1 MKLNRKYITP
11 LITLT
16 FVITGISGIMMFL
29 HIMDGYTEVLHEFM
43 GLFLV
48 ILSILHII
56 VNWEMLKKHFKKKIF
71 WVTILVSPII
81 SALFVVQQQANPKV
95 DTIIMERI
103 VKSPIPHL
111 FNALQVDSLE
121 TVKRL
126 EDYGVSLEG
135 AKILEDL
142 WINNDVRPE
151 KVIDLITE

>member
-16 FVITGISGIMMFL
+16 FVITGISGIMMFF

-126 EDYGVSLEG
+126 EAYGVSLEG

>member
-1 MKLNRKYITP
+1 
-11 LITLT
+11 
-16 FVITGISGIMMFL
+16 
-29 HIMDGYTEVLHEFM
+29 
-43 GLFLV
+43 
-48 ILSILHII
+48 
-56 VNWEMLKKHFKKKIF
+56 
-71 WVTILVSPII
+71 
-81 SALFVVQQQANPKV
+81 
-95 DTIIMERI
+95 MERI

>member
-16 FVITGISGIMMFL
+16 FVITGISGIMMFF

-56 VNWEMLKKHFKKKIF
+56 VSWEMLKKHFKKKIF

>member
-16 FVITGISGIMMFL
+16 FVITGISGIMMFF

-81 SALFVVQQQANPKV
+81 SALFVVQQQASPKV

>member
-16 FVITGISGIMMFL
+16 FVITGISGIMMFF

-151 KVIDLITE
+151 KVMDLITE

>member
-1 MKLNRKYITP
+1 KLNRKYITP

-16 FVITGISGIMMFL
+16 FVITGISGIMMFF

-48 ILSILHII
+48 ILSMLHII
-56 VNWEMLKKHFKKKIF
+56 INWEVLKKHFKKKIF
-71 WVTILVSPII
+71 WVAVLVSPII
-81 SALFVVQQQANPKV
+81 SGLFVVQQQASPKV

>member
-16 FVITGISGIMMFL
+16 FVITGISGIMMFF

-95 DTIIMERI
+95 DNIIMERI

>member
-16 FVITGISGIMMFL
+16 FVITGISGIMMFF

-135 AKILEDL
+135 AKILKDL

>member
-16 FVITGISGIMMFL
+16 FVITGISGIMMFF

-151 KVIDLITE
+151 IVIDLITE

>member
-16 FVITGISGIMMFL
+16 FVITGISGIMMFF

-56 VNWEMLKKHFKKKIF
+56 VNWEVLKKHFKKKIF

>member
-16 FVITGISGIMMFL
+16 FVITGISGIMMFF

-56 VNWEMLKKHFKKKIF
+56 VNWEVLKKHFKKKIF

-126 EDYGVSLEG
+126 EVYGVSLEG
-135 AKILEDL
+135 AKILKDL
-142 WINNDVRPE
+142 WINNYVRPE

>member
-16 FVITGISGIMMFL
+16 FVITGISGIMMFF

-48 ILSILHII
+48 ILSMLHII
-56 VNWEMLKKHFKKKIF
+56 INWEVLKKHFKKKIF
-71 WVTILVSPII
+71 WVAVLVSPII
-81 SALFVVQQQANPKV
+81 SGLFVVQQQASPKV

>member
-16 FVITGISGIMMFL
+16 FVITGISGIMMFF

-121 TVKRL
+121 TAKRL
-126 EDYGVSLEG
+126 EVYGVSLEG

>member
-16 FVITGISGIMMFL
+16 FVITGISGIMMFF

-103 VKSPIPHL
+103 VKSPIPYL

>member
-1 MKLNRKYITP
+1 
-11 LITLT
+11 
-16 FVITGISGIMMFL
+16 
-29 HIMDGYTEVLHEFM
+29 
-43 GLFLV
+43 
-48 ILSILHII
+48 
-56 VNWEMLKKHFKKKIF
+56 MLKKHFKKKIF

>member
-16 FVITGISGIMMFL
+16 FVITGISGIMMFF